1 MSVRE
6 SQNVEWKESW
16 RDEYLKWISG
26 FANGEGGVLVIGRND
41 QGELVGLS
49 DADRLMEEI
58 PNKVRDLLG
67 IRVKV
72 KTLTENSI
80 DYLEI
85 EVEPHPFPVSYK
97 GQYFI
102 RSGSTKQELKGS
114 ALDHFLLRKHGRR
127 WDGVPTPGVRLPDL
141 DGRVI
146 TAFRKRAAKS
156 KRLSPTILD
165 EDDVNLLKKLH
176 LFEGKY
182 LKRAAL
188 LLFHPDPE
196 EFVTGAFIKIG
207 FFHSNSDLRYHDE
220 IHGDL
225 FTQMDKTMDFLLT
238 KYLNAAIS
246 YEGLQRV
253 ETYPAP
259 EEALREALL
268 NAVAHKDYGSCV
280 PIQIS
285 VHPDKIYFWNS
296 AELQHGWT
304 VETLLGKHESV
315 PFNPD
320 IAHTFFLA
328 GMIESWGRGIERV
341 LTLCHNAGI
350 PSPEIRYQSSGLWFM
365 FPFLEK
371 FAVATEKESRNQ
383 VGVQVRDQ
391 DKVQVRDQ
399 VEEEILRL
407 ISIIDGEM
415 DRKSILEA
423 LQLRARRNLRERY
436 LKPALDAGLIE
447 MTIPDRPNSRL
458 QKYRLT
464 EKGEEVLI
472 KR

>member
-1 MSVRE
+1 M
-6 SQNVEWKESW
+6 
-16 RDEYLKWISG
+16 KWISG

-41 QGELVGLS
+41 QGKIIGVS

-67 IRVKV
+67 IRVMV
-72 KTLTENSI
+72 KTLTEKAL

-85 EVEPHPFPVSYK
+85 EVEPHPFPVSYR

-127 WDGVPTPGVRLPDL
+127 WDGVPTPGVSLSEL

-146 TAFRKRAAKS
+146 EAFRKRAAKS
-156 KRLSPTILD
+156 KRLSPAILD
-165 EDDVNLLKKLH
+165 ENDADLLKKLH

-196 EFVTGAFIKIG
+196 EFVTDAYIKIG
-207 FFHSNSDLRYHDE
+207 FFRSNSDLRYHDE

-225 FTQMDKTMDFLLT
+225 FTQMDKTMDLLLT

-268 NAVAHKDYGSCV
+268 NAVAHKDYASCV

-285 VHPDKIYFWNS
+285 VHPDKVYFWNS

-304 VETLLGKHESV
+304 VETLLDKHESM

-320 IAHTFFLA
+320 VAHTFFLA
-328 GMIESWGRGIERV
+328 GMIESWGRGIEHV
-341 LTLCHNAGI
+341 MTLCHNAGI
-350 PSPEIRYQSSGLWFM
+350 PSPELRYQASGLWFI

-371 FAVATEKESRNQ
+371 FAVATKKDS
-383 VGVQVRDQ
+383 
-391 DKVQVRDQ
+391 KDQ
-399 VEEEILRL
+399 VAGTVTGEVTGQVTGEVARL
-407 ISIIDGEM
+407 LPVMTGEM
-415 DRKSILEA
+415 KRSEIQAALGLTGEDNFRKLY
-423 LQLRARRNLRERY
+423 LR
-436 LKPALDAGLIE
+436 PALDAGLIE
-447 MTIPDRPNSRL
+447 MTIPDKPNSRL

-464 EKGEEVLI
+464 EKGKEVNTAVSVTTVFTAPIL
-472 KR
+472 KG